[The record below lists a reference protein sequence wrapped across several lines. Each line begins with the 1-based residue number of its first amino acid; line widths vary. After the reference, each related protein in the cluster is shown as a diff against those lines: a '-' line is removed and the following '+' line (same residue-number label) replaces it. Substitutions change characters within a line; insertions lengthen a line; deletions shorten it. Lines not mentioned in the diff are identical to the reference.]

1 LEKRLLL
8 RPPSLLIG
16 TVGLGV
22 ALAEASEYV
31 IDGDNVNKLLDAYQL
46 DAHMLPGQVFDI
58 IEKKLI
64 KTLMD
69 DIDKARPQTIR
80 FVNLEAIPS
89 GPHGAFF
96 HAICGGLS
104 ELIELLINK
113 KIAVTGTIRNPRV
126 LPWNL
131 VSKIDR
137 DFKGVAAT
145 GTATT

>member
-1 LEKRLLL
+1 MD
-8 RPPSLLIG
+8 
-16 TVGLGV
+16 V
-22 ALAEASEYV
+22 AVIEASEYV
-31 IDGDNVNKLLDAYQL
+31 IDGDNVNKLLDGYEL

-58 IEKKLI
+58 IQKKLI
-64 KTLMD
+64 KALMD

-89 GPHGAFF
+89 GPHGTFF

-104 ELIELLINK
+104 ELVDLLINR
-113 KIAVTGTIRNPRV
+113 KITVTGTIRNPRV

-137 DFKGVAAT
+137 DFKGVSAT